1 MASVKKYN
9 DGLTKTQRHR
19 LRHPERAAQTARKYR
34 LNHPDKSRAS
44 ILKWRKEN
52 PEQWREICQRSQFKR
67 AFGDGEGARKHYAE
81 QRSIQQN
88 ECAICFRPL
97 VKACSDHDHGTGRW
111 RGVLC
116 DCCNRAIG
124 LLKDDIKV
132 LASAIAYL
140 TKWA

>member
-1 MASVKKYN
+1 MAGVVCNSCGEPKTVEEMSKDRSDKRGYRGTCKQCMNKKSEAYRQKN
-9 DGLTKTQRHR
+9 TEKQRTTVR
-19 LRHPERAAQTARKYR
+19 LAARKR
-34 LNHPDKSRAS
+34 RFAL
-44 ILKWRKEN
+44 L
-52 PEQWREICQRSQFKR
+52 
-67 AFGDGEGARKHYAE
+67 GEGSEAHYAE

-88 ECAICFRPL
+88 ECAICFQPL
-97 VKACSDHDHGTGRW
+97 TKACSDHDHVTGRW
-111 RGVLC
+111 RGMLC

>member
-81 QRSIQQN
+81 QRPAYDSHH
-88 ECAICFRPL
+88 E
-97 VKACSDHDHGTGRW
+97 DGR
-111 RGVLC
+111 RS
-116 DCCNRAIG
+116 
-124 LLKDDIKV
+124 
-132 LASAIAYL
+132 SAMAGIREV
-140 TKWA
+140 

>member
-1 MASVKKYN
+1 MAGVKKYK
-9 DGLTKTQRHR
+9 DGLTKAQRYR
-19 LRHPERAAQTARKYR
+19 LRHPDRVRKTAALSRKNNPVSS
-34 LNHPDKSRAS
+34 LAS
-44 ILKWRKEN
+44 VMKWRREH
-52 PEQWREICQRSQFKR
+52 PEQWRAIRQRAQFKR
-67 AFGDGEGARKHYAE
+67 LFGDGEGALRHYEE
-81 QRSIQQN
+81 QRCIQQN
-88 ECAICFRPL
+88 ECAICFQPL
-97 VKACSDHDHGTGRW
+97 IKACSDHDHVTGRW